1 MEKDKSIRINRLTTP
16 APEHRLDEMR
26 PVLETHG
33 LPMVMLAMLKY
44 MPEASFRLMLED
56 LNAVG
61 EFVNEQRAIFE
72 EGGLPGQGALKVL
85 VGKGPEKQLDPG
97 ECAKIGRIIASMRGY
112 PRQYY
117 VGMMN
122 FLGASCRIHHE
133 IKTAYVEEVRQQ
145 TAGGSP
151 SEHVPDV
158 VNRMFPGKKPPSQE
172 EIKQREK
179 EELERLKNLNKETMQ
194 EIQGEEGQEEY
205 RKEFQRERAGTQP
218 AQSKP
223 EPQAT
228 PEPKKKMKTRAQEF
242 AQAEREKRGIQQEE
256 EAQTPQE
263 TAQKIVEPEAKA
275 PEKKVEKP
283 KKKKPE
289 KPQFKQYV
297 PQLSMSKGF
306 SRPSFNRMMRK

>member
-16 APEHRLDEMR
+16 APDHRLDEMR
-26 PVLETHG
+26 SLLETHD
-33 LPMVMLAMLKY
+33 LPLVMLAMLKY
-44 MPEASFRLMLED
+44 MPEASFRLMVED
-56 LNAVG
+56 LKCTG
-61 EFVNEQRAIFE
+61 TFIHEQQAIFE

-85 VGKGPEKQLDPG
+85 VGKGPEKQLDPS

-133 IKTAYVEEVRQQ
+133 IKTAYMEEVRQQ

-151 SEHVPDV
+151 SEQVPDV
-158 VNRMFPGKKPPSQE
+158 VDRMFPGKKQPSQE

-179 EELERLKNLNKETMQ
+179 DELERLKNLNKETMQ
-194 EIQGEEGQEEY
+194 EIQGEEGQAEY
-205 RKEFQRERAGTQP
+205 KKEFQRERAGTQP
-218 AQSKP
+218 AEAPPQP
-223 EPQAT
+223 EKKE
-228 PEPKKKMKTRAQEF
+228 EPKKRMKTRAQEF
-242 AQAEREKRGIQQEE
+242 AQAQREKRGIQQEE

-263 TAQKIVEPEAKA
+263 TAQEIAKPEEKPEPK
-275 PEKKVEKP
+275 PKPKP
-283 KKKKPE
+283 KKKEKP

-297 PQLSMSKGF
+297 PQLSISKGF
-306 SRPSFNRMMRK
+306 SRPSFNRTMRK